1 MPYNFEERYNEIR
14 EELIKQGYANK
25 HITYSEFLAIY
36 EPYKEEMSEKEFI
49 QVLGISYTNLQSIKH
64 KNKRAIILK
73 QEKLTDEK
81 KKIEE
86 LKQFIISDLRKRR
99 IYRKKI
105 DYNEFLSLY
114 EPYKNKFRES
124 EFASI
129 LGISDASWQS
139 MKNKGT
145 RAIILK
151 PEKSDDEKKELE
163 NLKQFIASDL
173 IQKGYRHKSIDYN
186 EFLRLYEPYKAKFKE
201 SEFANILEMTYGSF
215 SSIKYNGTRAIILK
229 PEKSTDEMKELEN
242 LKQFIASDLI
252 QKGYRHKSIDYNEFL
267 RLYEPY
273 KAKFKESEFANILG
287 ISYSNWQNIKYRALK
302 AIILKPKRSTYEK
315 KKIEELK
322 QFIASDLIQK
332 GYRHKSID
340 YNEFLRLCEPYKG
353 KLKESEFA
361 NILGISYES
370 FRNIKYN
377 GKKAIILKPEKSTD
391 KKKKI
396 EELKQFIASDLIQ
409 KGYRNK
415 SIDYNEFLR
424 LYEPYKAKFK
434 ESEFA
439 NILEMTYGSF
449 SSIKYNGTRA
459 IILKPEKSTDEMKEL
474 ENLKQFII
482 SDLRKRGY
490 TEKKIDYNE
499 FLSLYEPYKER
510 FKESEFANIL
520 GMTYGSFSSIKYNG
534 KKAIILK
541 PEKSTDKKK
550 KIEELKQ
557 FIASDLI
564 QKGYR
569 NKSIDYNEFLRLY
582 EPYKA
587 KFKESEF
594 ANILGISYS
603 NLKNIK
609 YGAQKAIIL
618 KPKRSTVEK
627 KKIEELKQFIASD
640 LIQKGYRNKSI
651 DYNEFLR
658 LYEQYIEKLKESEF
672 ANILGISYSNWRNI
686 KYYGQRAII
695 LKPEKS
701 DDEKKELENLK
712 QVIISDLI
720 ERGYTNKK
728 IDYNEFLSLYE
739 PYKEK
744 FKESEFA
751 NILEMTYGSFSH
763 IKYSGGK
770 AIIFKRK
777 LGKKELEKLKKLI
790 TSDLIQKGYR
800 HKSIDYNEFFRLY
813 EPYKG
818 KLKES
823 EFANILGISYVSW
836 QNIKN
841 KAQKAV
847 INFEYIYYI
856 RILHLFKESK
866 EYDLAYFE
874 EVSKNIGLPVS
885 KIVEILTEEKTN
897 LEELLNALYKKGK
910 IFIGKTKISE
920 IFIQKYGEM
929 ISDIIHK
936 YSKSIGRKLHTS
948 FYSEDFAQESIL
960 WVIENKGSIERNFE
974 GDTALQRMI
983 ACAKTRC
990 KYLHYKVFKQKKV
1003 VSLDESISEDGKLTR
1018 YTRVKAKENVQK
1030 DVEKIEEKIE
1040 ISEGDTPI
1048 TAIQQCLINGM
1059 NREESLAFV
1068 MQKFNLTQEELLQVL
1083 TEELSKRN
1091 SIKVAQNGK
1100 VYLGGRDIDD

>member
-129 LGISDASWQS
+129 LGISYASWQS

-163 NLKQFIASDL
+163 NLKQFIISDL
-173 IQKGYRHKSIDYN
+173 RKRGYTEKKIDYN
-186 EFLRLYEPYKAKFKE
+186 EFLRLYEPYKE
-201 SEFANILEMTYGSF
+201 
-215 SSIKYNGTRAIILK
+215 
-229 PEKSTDEMKELEN
+229 
-242 LKQFIASDLI
+242 
-252 QKGYRHKSIDYNEFL
+252 
-267 RLYEPY
+267 
-273 KAKFKESEFANILG
+273 KFKESEFANILG
-287 ISYSNWQNIKYRALK
+287 MSYGSFSNIKYNGKK
-302 AIILKPKRSTYEK
+302 AIILKPEKSTDEK

-340 YNEFLRLCEPYKG
+340 YNEFLRLYESYKE
-353 KLKESEFA
+353 KFKESEFA
-361 NILGISYES
+361 STLGISYS
-370 FRNIKYN
+370 SWQNIKN
-377 GKKAIILKPEKSTD
+377 KAQKAIILKPEKSTD
-391 KKKKI
+391 EKKKI

-409 KGYRNK
+409 KGYRHKSIDYNEFFRLYKPYKAKLKESEFANILGMSYGSFSNIKYNGKKAIILKPEKSTDEKKKIEELKQFIASDLIQKGYRHK

-424 LYEPYKAKFK
+424 LYEPYKEKLK

-439 NILEMTYGSF
+439 NILGISYSNWRN
-449 SSIKYNGTRA
+449 IKYYGQRA
-459 IILKPEKSTDEMKEL
+459 KILKKEKPDDEKKEL

-499 FLSLYEPYKER
+499 FLR
-510 FKESEFANIL
+510 
-520 GMTYGSFSSIKYNG
+520 
-534 KKAIILK
+534 
-541 PEKSTDKKK
+541 
-550 KIEELKQ
+550 
-557 FIASDLI
+557 
-564 QKGYR
+564 
-569 NKSIDYNEFLRLY
+569 
-582 EPYKA
+582 
-587 KFKESEF
+587 
-594 ANILGISYS
+594 
-603 NLKNIK
+603 
-609 YGAQKAIIL
+609 
-618 KPKRSTVEK
+618 
-627 KKIEELKQFIASD
+627 
-640 LIQKGYRNKSI
+640 
-651 DYNEFLR
+651 
-658 LYEQYIEKLKESEF
+658 
-672 ANILGISYSNWRNI
+672 
-686 KYYGQRAII
+686 
-695 LKPEKS
+695 
-701 DDEKKELENLK
+701 
-712 QVIISDLI
+712 
-720 ERGYTNKK
+720 
-728 IDYNEFLSLYE
+728 LYE

-751 NILEMTYGSFSH
+751 NILGMPYGSFSH
-763 IKYSGGK
+763 IKYNGKK
-770 AIIFKRK
+770 AIILKRK

-790 TSDLIQKGYR
+790 ASDLIQKGYG

-823 EFANILGISYVSW
+823 EFANILGISYTSW

-841 KAQKAV
+841 RAQKAV

-920 IFIQKYGEM
+920 SFIQKYGEM

-983 ACAKTRC
+983 ACSKTRC

-1030 DVEKIEEKIE
+1030 DVEKREEKIE

-1091 SIKVAQNGK
+1091 SIKIAQNGE

>member
-25 HITYSEFLAIY
+25 HITYSEFLTIY
-36 EPYKEEMSEKEFI
+36 ESYKGEMSEKEFI

-105 DYNEFLSLY
+105 DYNEFL
-114 EPYKNKFRES
+114 
-124 EFASI
+124 
-129 LGISDASWQS
+129 
-139 MKNKGT
+139 
-145 RAIILK
+145 
-151 PEKSDDEKKELE
+151 
-163 NLKQFIASDL
+163 
-173 IQKGYRHKSIDYN
+173 
-186 EFLRLYEPYKAKFKE
+186 RLYEP
-201 SEFANILEMTYGSF
+201 
-215 SSIKYNGTRAIILK
+215 
-229 PEKSTDEMKELEN
+229 
-242 LKQFIASDLI
+242 
-252 QKGYRHKSIDYNEFL
+252 
-267 RLYEPY
+267 
-273 KAKFKESEFANILG
+273 
-287 ISYSNWQNIKYRALK
+287 
-302 AIILKPKRSTYEK
+302 
-315 KKIEELK
+315 
-322 QFIASDLIQK
+322 
-332 GYRHKSID
+332 
-340 YNEFLRLCEPYKG
+340 
-353 KLKESEFA
+353 
-361 NILGISYES
+361 
-370 FRNIKYN
+370 
-377 GKKAIILKPEKSTD
+377 
-391 KKKKI
+391 
-396 EELKQFIASDLIQ
+396 
-409 KGYRNK
+409 
-415 SIDYNEFLR
+415 
-424 LYEPYKAKFK
+424 
-434 ESEFA
+434 
-439 NILEMTYGSF
+439 
-449 SSIKYNGTRA
+449 
-459 IILKPEKSTDEMKEL
+459 
-474 ENLKQFII
+474 
-482 SDLRKRGY
+482 
-490 TEKKIDYNE
+490 
-499 FLSLYEPYKER
+499 
-510 FKESEFANIL
+510 
-520 GMTYGSFSSIKYNG
+520 
-534 KKAIILK
+534 
-541 PEKSTDKKK
+541 
-550 KIEELKQ
+550 
-557 FIASDLI
+557 
-564 QKGYR
+564 
-569 NKSIDYNEFLRLY
+569 
-582 EPYKA
+582 
-587 KFKESEF
+587 
-594 ANILGISYS
+594 
-603 NLKNIK
+603 
-609 YGAQKAIIL
+609 
-618 KPKRSTVEK
+618 
-627 KKIEELKQFIASD
+627 
-640 LIQKGYRNKSI
+640 
-651 DYNEFLR
+651 
-658 LYEQYIEKLKESEF
+658 YIEKLKESEF

-686 KYYGQRAII
+686 KYYGQMAII

-712 QVIISDLI
+712 QVIISDLRK
-720 ERGYTNKK
+720 RGYTEKK

-800 HKSIDYNEFFRLY
+800 NKSIDYNEFLRLY

-823 EFANILGISYVSW
+823 EFANILGISYTSW

-841 KAQKAV
+841 RAQKAV

-920 IFIQKYGEM
+920 SFIQKYGEM

-983 ACAKTRC
+983 ACTKARC

-1091 SIKVAQNGK
+1091 SIKVAQNGE

>member
-25 HITYSEFLAIY
+25 HITYSEFLTIY
-36 EPYKEEMSEKEFI
+36 ESYKGEMSEKEFI
-49 QVLGISYTNLQSIKH
+49 QVLGISYV
-64 KNKRAIILK
+64 
-73 QEKLTDEK
+73 
-81 KKIEE
+81 
-86 LKQFIISDLRKRR
+86 
-99 IYRKKI
+99 
-105 DYNEFLSLY
+105 
-114 EPYKNKFRES
+114 
-124 EFASI
+124 
-129 LGISDASWQS
+129 SWQS
-139 MKNKGT
+139 MKNK
-145 RAIILK
+145 
-151 PEKSDDEKKELE
+151 
-163 NLKQFIASDL
+163 
-173 IQKGYRHKSIDYN
+173 
-186 EFLRLYEPYKAKFKE
+186 
-201 SEFANILEMTYGSF
+201 
-215 SSIKYNGTRAIILK
+215 GTRAIILK

-273 KAKFKESEFANILG
+273 KEKFEESEFANILGISYGSFSNIKYNGKKAIILKSEISTDEKKKIEELKQFIASDLIQKGYRNKSIDYNEFLRLYEPYKGKLKESEFANILG

-340 YNEFLRLCEPYKG
+340 YNEFLRL
-353 KLKESEFA
+353 
-361 NILGISYES
+361 
-370 FRNIKYN
+370 
-377 GKKAIILKPEKSTD
+377 
-391 KKKKI
+391 
-396 EELKQFIASDLIQ
+396 
-409 KGYRNK
+409 
-415 SIDYNEFLR
+415 
-424 LYEPYKAKFK
+424 
-434 ESEFA
+434 
-439 NILEMTYGSF
+439 
-449 SSIKYNGTRA
+449 
-459 IILKPEKSTDEMKEL
+459 
-474 ENLKQFII
+474 
-482 SDLRKRGY
+482 
-490 TEKKIDYNE
+490 
-499 FLSLYEPYKER
+499 
-510 FKESEFANIL
+510 
-520 GMTYGSFSSIKYNG
+520 
-534 KKAIILK
+534 
-541 PEKSTDKKK
+541 
-550 KIEELKQ
+550 
-557 FIASDLI
+557 
-564 QKGYR
+564 
-569 NKSIDYNEFLRLY
+569 Y

-594 ANILGISYS
+594 ANILGISY
-603 NLKNIK
+603 
-609 YGAQKAIIL
+609 
-618 KPKRSTVEK
+618 T
-627 KKIEELKQFIASD
+627 
-640 LIQKGYRNKSI
+640 
-651 DYNEFLR
+651 
-658 LYEQYIEKLKESEF
+658 
-672 ANILGISYSNWRNI
+672 
-686 KYYGQRAII
+686 
-695 LKPEKS
+695 
-701 DDEKKELENLK
+701 
-712 QVIISDLI
+712 
-720 ERGYTNKK
+720 
-728 IDYNEFLSLYE
+728 
-739 PYKEK
+739 
-744 FKESEFA
+744 
-751 NILEMTYGSFSH
+751 
-763 IKYSGGK
+763 
-770 AIIFKRK
+770 
-777 LGKKELEKLKKLI
+777 
-790 TSDLIQKGYR
+790 
-800 HKSIDYNEFFRLY
+800 
-813 EPYKG
+813 
-818 KLKES
+818 
-823 EFANILGISYVSW
+823 SW

-841 KAQKAV
+841 RAQKAV

-920 IFIQKYGEM
+920 SFIQKYGEM

-983 ACAKTRC
+983 ACSKTRC

-1030 DVEKIEEKIE
+1030 DVEKREEKIE

-1091 SIKVAQNGK
+1091 SIKIAQNGE
-1100 VYLGGRDIDD
+1100 VYLGERDIDD

>member
-114 EPYKNKFRES
+114 EPYKEKLKES

-129 LGISDASWQS
+129 LGISYASWQS

-151 PEKSDDEKKELE
+151 PEKSDDEK
-163 NLKQFIASDL
+163 
-173 IQKGYRHKSIDYN
+173 
-186 EFLRLYEPYKAKFKE
+186 
-201 SEFANILEMTYGSF
+201 
-215 SSIKYNGTRAIILK
+215 
-229 PEKSTDEMKELEN
+229 
-242 LKQFIASDLI
+242 
-252 QKGYRHKSIDYNEFL
+252 
-267 RLYEPY
+267 
-273 KAKFKESEFANILG
+273 
-287 ISYSNWQNIKYRALK
+287 
-302 AIILKPKRSTYEK
+302 
-315 KKIEELK
+315 
-322 QFIASDLIQK
+322 
-332 GYRHKSID
+332 
-340 YNEFLRLCEPYKG
+340 
-353 KLKESEFA
+353 
-361 NILGISYES
+361 
-370 FRNIKYN
+370 
-377 GKKAIILKPEKSTD
+377 
-391 KKKKI
+391 
-396 EELKQFIASDLIQ
+396 
-409 KGYRNK
+409 
-415 SIDYNEFLR
+415 
-424 LYEPYKAKFK
+424 
-434 ESEFA
+434 
-439 NILEMTYGSF
+439 
-449 SSIKYNGTRA
+449 
-459 IILKPEKSTDEMKEL
+459 KEL

-499 FLSLYEPYKER
+499 FLSLYEPYKEK

-520 GMTYGSFSSIKYNG
+520 GISYGSFSNIKYNG

-541 PEKSTDKKK
+541 PERSTDEKK
-550 KIEELKQ
+550 KIEELRQ

-582 EPYKA
+582 KPYKE
-587 KFKESEF
+587 KF
-594 ANILGISYS
+594 
-603 NLKNIK
+603 
-609 YGAQKAIIL
+609 
-618 KPKRSTVEK
+618 
-627 KKIEELKQFIASD
+627 
-640 LIQKGYRNKSI
+640 
-651 DYNEFLR
+651 
-658 LYEQYIEKLKESEF
+658 KESEF

-686 KYYGQRAII
+686 KYYGQRAKI
-695 LKPEKS
+695 LKKEKS

-712 QVIISDLI
+712 QFIISDLI
-720 ERGYTNKK
+720 ERGYTNQK
-728 IDYNEFLSLYE
+728 IDYNEFLRLYE
-739 PYKEK
+739 PYKE
-744 FKESEFA
+744 
-751 NILEMTYGSFSH
+751 
-763 IKYSGGK
+763 
-770 AIIFKRK
+770 
-777 LGKKELEKLKKLI
+777 
-790 TSDLIQKGYR
+790 
-800 HKSIDYNEFFRLY
+800 
-813 EPYKG
+813 

-823 EFANILGISYVSW
+823 EFANILGISYSSW

-841 KAQKAV
+841 KAQKAL

-983 ACAKTRC
+983 ACAKARC

-1091 SIKVAQNGK
+1091 SIKVAQNGE

>member
-25 HITYSEFLAIY
+25 HITYSEFLTIY
-36 EPYKEEMSEKEFI
+36 ESYKGEMSEKEFI
-49 QVLGISYTNLQSIKH
+49 QVLGISYVSFSNIKY
-64 KNKRAIILK
+64 KGKKAIILK
-73 QEKLTDEK
+73 KEKSDDK
-81 KKIEE
+81 KKELE
-86 LKQFIISDLRKRR
+86 NLKQFIISDLRKRR
-99 IYRKKI
+99 LYRKKI

-151 PEKSDDEKKELE
+151 PEKSTDELKELE

-186 EFLRLYEPYKAKFKE
+186 EFLRLYEPYKEKFE
-201 SEFANILEMTYGSF
+201 
-215 SSIKYNGTRAIILK
+215 
-229 PEKSTDEMKELEN
+229 
-242 LKQFIASDLI
+242 
-252 QKGYRHKSIDYNEFL
+252 
-267 RLYEPY
+267 
-273 KAKFKESEFANILG
+273 ESEFANILG
-287 ISYSNWQNIKYRALK
+287 ISY
-302 AIILKPKRSTYEK
+302 
-315 KKIEELK
+315 
-322 QFIASDLIQK
+322 
-332 GYRHKSID
+332 G
-340 YNEFLRLCEPYKG
+340 
-353 KLKESEFA
+353 
-361 NILGISYES
+361 S
-370 FRNIKYN
+370 FSNIKYN
-377 GKKAIILKPEKSTD
+377 GKKAIILKSERSTD
-391 KKKKI
+391 EKKKI

-439 NILEMTYGSF
+439 NIL
-449 SSIKYNGTRA
+449 
-459 IILKPEKSTDEMKEL
+459 
-474 ENLKQFII
+474 
-482 SDLRKRGY
+482 
-490 TEKKIDYNE
+490 
-499 FLSLYEPYKER
+499 
-510 FKESEFANIL
+510 

-534 KKAIILK
+534 NKAIILK

-569 NKSIDYNEFLRLY
+569 HKSIDYNEFLRLY

-658 LYEQYIEKLKESEF
+658 LYEPYIEKLKESEF

-728 IDYNEFLSLYE
+728 IDYNEFLRLYE
-739 PYKEK
+739 PYIEK
-744 FKESEFA
+744 LKESEFA

-800 HKSIDYNEFFRLY
+800 HKSIDYNEFLRLY

-823 EFANILGISYVSW
+823 EFANILGISYTSW

-841 KAQKAV
+841 RAQKAV

-920 IFIQKYGEM
+920 SFIQKYGEM

-960 WVIENKGSIERNFE
+960 WGIENKGSIERNFE

-983 ACAKTRC
+983 ACSKTRC

-1030 DVEKIEEKIE
+1030 DVEKREEKIE

-1091 SIKVAQNGK
+1091 SIKIAQNGE